1 MTPEQALAFVLFSVA
16 AAGPPGPGHAMLT
29 AVGANVGVLRGL
41 PALLGVALGMGLMM
55 SLRARQPDPRP
66 PRCPAGAQVVRGR
79 IPLLARLEDRD
90 GGRSRRG
97 RRRPAG
103 RDPRRGRVS
112 VDQPEVVARVR
123 QRSGDLPGGGDGE
136 RRQPVGR
143 LRARVRGGVAAPA
156 ASPGWPSGPVLQR
169 VLRAERPRA
178 SSTSRWGA
186 PGRVGPV
193 IIAHPARIRPLPST
207 SVGLMK
213 ASLRRS
219 VLTLIIA
226 RGDPRADAGGAG
238 RGDGRDPL
246 LPGWRTKP
254 ALGPRERCLLDS
266 PVAVDD
272 LELAKDESPDLSLAQ
287 ADRGHGPPR
296 RLAGSAPA
304 RTVPA
309 SSGRPGAPQRSC
321 RGGCGRPP
329 LSSGHGTCPPPRHLR

>member
-1 MTPEQALAFVLFSVA
+1 MPWQPLESHPDRVRVVAVPSEAAPPEPGPEQLDAAGRSATLHPVAPLARTFKTFVGRPAYHRGHGASLAAPRREVDMTPEQALAFVLFSVA

-169 VLRAERPRA
+169 VLRAERPRRLFNVAMGALLAA
-178 SSTSRWGA
+178 S
-186 PGRVGPV
+186 GRSSSHTRRGSD
-193 IIAHPARIRPLPST
+193 HCPARA
-207 SVGLMK
+207 SV
-213 ASLRRS
+213 S
-219 VLTLIIA
+219 
-226 RGDPRADAGGAG
+226 
-238 RGDGRDPL
+238 
-246 LPGWRTKP
+246 
-254 ALGPRERCLLDS
+254 
-266 PVAVDD
+266 
-272 LELAKDESPDLSLAQ
+272 
-287 ADRGHGPPR
+287 
-296 RLAGSAPA
+296 
-304 RTVPA
+304 
-309 SSGRPGAPQRSC
+309 
-321 RGGCGRPP
+321 
-329 LSSGHGTCPPPRHLR
+329 